1 MKTFIVIEAD
11 SVYLPDR
18 AATTYRSAQ
27 VKSSIAI
34 EAIDPIGDRLRHFHG
49 AGYYEL
55 SGEDYRGVF
64 RLGRKQADG
73 SIVAIDLSQRA
84 TEAAPAAE

>member
-1 MKTFIVIEAD
+1 MELHHHHRKEVHMDNAAKQHDPAIEKQIAETMER
-11 SVYLPDR
+11 VRGYEAR
-18 AATTYRSAQ
+18 RSAE
-27 VKSSIAI
+27 V
-34 EAIDPIGDRLRHFHG
+34 EAPK
-49 AGYYEL
+49 
-55 SGEDYRGVF
+55 GVF

>member
-1 MKTFIVIEAD
+1 MERVRGYEAR
-11 SVYLPDR
+11 R
-18 AATTYRSAQ
+18 AAE
-27 VKSSIAI
+27 V
-34 EAIDPIGDRLRHFHG
+34 EAPK
-49 AGYYEL
+49 
-55 SGEDYRGVF
+55 GVF